1 MQVFIIE
8 REGDWEAH
16 QFVPEAAEL
25 RDWWILN
32 NGPVEHGLVSN
43 NDKKVHQI
51 CQKRKL
57 NINIIAKF
65 EIILIVHLQ

>member
-32 NGPVEHGLVSN
+32 NGPVKHGLVSN
-43 NDKKVHQI
+43 NDKKVNQI
-51 CQKRKL
+51 CKK
-57 NINIIAKF
+57 KKT
-65 EIILIVHLQ
+65 

>member
-43 NDKKVHQI
+43 NDKKSSSNMS
-51 CQKRKL
+51 KK
-57 NINIIAKF
+57 KT
-65 EIILIVHLQ
+65 